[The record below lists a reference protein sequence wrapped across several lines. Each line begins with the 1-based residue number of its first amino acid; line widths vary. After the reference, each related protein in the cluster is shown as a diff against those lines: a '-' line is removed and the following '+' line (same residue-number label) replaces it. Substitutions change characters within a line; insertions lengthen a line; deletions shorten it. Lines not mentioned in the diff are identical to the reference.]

1 MNWYAIFMKQKIIW
15 ILIVTNNQYKLRK
28 KDPNESYNNLTELN
42 LEKFSSNDM
51 EETYLFG

>member
-1 MNWYAIFMKQKIIW
+1 MKQKIIW